1 MSNTDTLVNILDKT
15 LPFPPKVI
23 FGYSKLDS
31 VFTSGD
37 LARICKIPRS
47 SAKYYINRMLEL
59 RLITKVPHKRLY
71 QKYANANNFSSWLE
85 DIIKF
90 VIQPIENGE
99 ISIPEE

>member
-1 MSNTDTLVNILDKT
+1 MSNKDTLVEILDKT

-23 FGYSKLDS
+23 LGYSKLES

-37 LARICKIPRS
+37 LARICNLPRS
-47 SAKYYINRMLEL
+47 SAKYYINKMIEL

-71 QKYANANNFSSWLE
+71 QKYANAYSFSSWME

-99 ISIPEE
+99 IIIPEE